1 MTTPGEMG
9 APFHHVP
16 VLAAEVVRELMP
28 ALEGAPGGTLVDCTV
43 GGGGHAETL
52 LAAAPGASLVGLDR
66 DPEALAAAAGRL
78 ARFGDRVIL
87 AHRRF
92 GELAAVLAEVG
103 ARDIRGV
110 LYDLGVSSPHLDQPA
125 RGFGFRSG
133 GPLDMRMDPAQA
145 LTAADVVN
153 GYPEAALASVLSRW
167 GEERFARRIA
177 GAIARRRARR
187 PLPHTRRPA
196 GLRLRCS
203 GGAPCGHPQA
213 PAPGPRGARGQ
224 PPGVQRHA
232 PGGRASRPSG
242 AVLMSPEYEGPQ
254 DEDEAVAPRRV
265 KHLIVLPGGADPE
278 DGEAGADP
286 QAPAGEPSPQLPEP
300 RRQAR
305 SSGAAPG
312 GAASVAAAQMT
323 DAIPL
328 EVSPAQSLKLKLRV
342 ISRSV
347 TSTKAPGMPFI
358 VFASV
363 LVGA

>member
-28 ALEGAPGGTLVDCTV
+28 ALEAAPGGTLVDCTV

-78 ARFGDRVIL
+78 ARFGDRVVL

-92 GELAAVLAEVG
+92 GELAAILAEVG
-103 ARDIRGV
+103 AREVRGV

-177 GAIARRRARR
+177 GAIARRR
-187 PLPHTRRPA
+187 
-196 GLRLRCS
+196 
-203 GGAPCGHPQA
+203 
-213 PAPGPRGARGQ
+213 
-224 PPGVQRHA
+224 VQRPFADTAALAEVVKEAIPAA
-232 PGGRASRPSG
+232 PRRTGPRPSG
-242 AVLMSPEYEGPQ
+242 SRLMSAEYGGPQ

-265 KHLIVLPGGADPE
+265 KPLSGLPGGAEHGAEPE
-278 DGEAGADP
+278 DGEAGGDP
-286 QAPAGEPSPQLPEP
+286 QAPAGDSSPPLPDP
-300 RRQAR
+300 RRHAH
-305 SSGAAPG
+305 SSGAAQG
-312 GAASVAAAQMT
+312 GAASA
-323 DAIPL
+323 
-328 EVSPAQSLKLKLRV
+328 
-342 ISRSV
+342 
-347 TSTKAPGMPFI
+347 
-358 VFASV
+358 
-363 LVGA
+363 

>member
-28 ALEGAPGGTLVDCTV
+28 ALEAAPGGTLVDCTV
-43 GGGGHAETL
+43 GGGGHAEAL

-78 ARFGDRVIL
+78 ARFGDRVVL

-103 ARDIRGV
+103 ASDIRGV

-133 GPLDMRMDPAQA
+133 GPLDMRMDPAQV

-177 GAIARRRARR
+177 GAIARRR
-187 PLPHTRRPA
+187 
-196 GLRLRCS
+196 
-203 GGAPCGHPQA
+203 
-213 PAPGPRGARGQ
+213 
-224 PPGVQRHA
+224 VQRPFA
-232 PGGRASRPSG
+232 DTADL
-242 AVLMSPEYEGPQ
+242 AEV
-254 DEDEAVAPRRV
+254 V
-265 KHLIVLPGGADPE
+265 K
-278 DGEAGADP
+278 
-286 QAPAGEPSPQLPEP
+286 
-300 RRQAR
+300 
-305 SSGAAPG
+305 
-312 GAASVAAAQMT
+312 
-323 DAIPL
+323 DAIPAATRRTGPH
-328 EVSPAQSLKLKLRV
+328 PARRTFQALRIAVNDELTQLDTALPAAWDLLAPSGRLAGQS
-342 ISRSV
+342 
-347 TSTKAPGMPFI
+347 
-358 VFASV
+358 
-363 LVGA
+363 VGAPDVSDVGKVEGG